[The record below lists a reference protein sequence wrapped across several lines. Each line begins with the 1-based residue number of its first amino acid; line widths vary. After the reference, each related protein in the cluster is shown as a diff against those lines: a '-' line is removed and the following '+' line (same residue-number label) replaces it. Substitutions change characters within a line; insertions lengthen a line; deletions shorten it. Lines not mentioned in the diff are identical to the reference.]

1 MRISG
6 SALFSLSLAAVA
18 AYAVVAAWG
27 WPLKA
32 KLFPLA
38 MGIPLLVLALAQL
51 LLELR
56 GTPEAGNGP
65 AMDLAHSAEVPA
77 NVAFRRTG
85 VIFGWMAAFVLLV
98 LLLGFSLAVPLFV
111 FSYLVTQSSAGW
123 ALAIALTAAAWGF
136 FHGLFERLL
145 HFPFDTGL
153 VQTWLGL

>member
-6 SALFSLSLAAVA
+6 SALFSLFLAAIA
-18 AYAVVAAWG
+18 AYAVVAAWD

-56 GTPEAGNGP
+56 GTAEAAKGP
-65 AMDLAHSAEVPA
+65 AMDLAYSAEVPA
-77 NVAFRRTG
+77 KVALRRTG
-85 VIFGWMAAFVLLV
+85 VVFGWMAAFVLLV

>member
-6 SALFSLSLAAVA
+6 GALFSFFLAAAA
-18 AYAVVAAWG
+18 AYAVVAAWA

-32 KLFPLA
+32 KLFPIV

-51 LLELR
+51 FLELR
-56 GTPEAGNGP
+56 GKVEARKEP
-65 AMDLAHSAEVPA
+65 AMDLAHSDEVPPD
-77 NVAFRRTG
+77 VAFRRTAA
-85 VIFGWMAAFVLLV
+85 IFGWMAAFVLLV
-98 LLLGFSLAVPLFV
+98 LLLGFSLAVPVFV
-111 FSYLVTQSSAGW
+111 FSYLITQSSAGW

-145 HFPFDTGL
+145 RFPFETGL